1 MFREGSNDY
10 CRAKISNLMKTRIL
24 CVLASVALLVGCV
37 EMRKHMGGGKDNDQN
52 VLTGGPVTGTTIK
65 DLPQAVKNTL
75 KEKAPRA
82 EIADIDKQSQAGRA
96 VYRITFTEPGT
107 NPTMYISED
116 GTVVQ
121 NMPSEKSPAESEGK

>member
-1 MFREGSNDY
+1 
-10 CRAKISNLMKTRIL
+10 
-24 CVLASVALLVGCV
+24 
-37 EMRKHMGGGKDNDQN
+37 MRKHMGGGKDNDNN

-75 KEKAPRA
+75 KEKAPTA
-82 EIADIDKQSQAGRA
+82 EIADIDKQSQGGRTI
-96 VYRITFTEPGT
+96 YRITFSEPGT

-121 NMPSEKSPAESEGK
+121 NMPSEKSPVETQGK